1 MGRLWMTRGD
11 LQSMENISDISADSL
26 QTRFSLE

>member
-26 QTRFSLE
+26 QIRFSLE

>member
-11 LQSMENISDISADSL
+11 LQSMENISGISADSL